1 MKKRLFSL
9 FLVLVLIAA
18 AIGPIRA
25 NAATISQE
33 AAVTSFLRWAKFTQS
48 DADIVGGWVELAY
61 YVNLV
66 QDADDFDADAPCTTK
81 YYNTLRMRANELF
94 RRNSVSKIPVYPFIK
109 VETQP
114 KGAVV
119 DLGVTVTLTVAA
131 SVSNGTE
138 VAYQWYSCTNIAK
151 TNAAAISGA
160 ITNTLTVAPT
170 EGDDLYYFCRFSA
183 KTAENVEAVDS
194 DVVCVTDKPYITVL
208 TQPKNL
214 TPERGGDAALLA
226 TAVATNGGEVAR
238 QWYSCDDAQKT
249 NAKLIEGETLAV
261 FHAPTDMYGDYYYF
275 CRFSSKDLKDVDSDV
290 VCVDVPVMMYDENGL
305 ALPILTYTNAKVTTY
320 TNTSQYGDGH
330 YNDIVR
336 FCVYVETDYDTDDD
350 GKLDLVKAVVQ
361 LPRAAMEG
369 EYDAAV
375 IYEAR
380 PYCAGTQN
388 YEPESGTY
396 DVSLLY
402 STAAPRTVMGTAT
415 TAEVAAAANASDFYF
430 YENLDWYDYFLVRG
444 YAVVVSAGPG
454 TKGSEGFETC
464 GTDLEID
471 AFACVIEW
479 LTGDRVAYTDKTSN
493 IAVEADWC
501 NGQVG
506 MTGRSYA
513 GTTQF
518 GLATTGVEGLE
529 TIVPVGGIASWY
541 EYSCSQGMYLR
552 DEGYTNWL
560 AGYCASRIQDT
571 SDWST
576 VGTKYASYLAQLD
589 KDEEALYG
597 SYGEDDGFW
606 GIRDYTRNA
615 ANIQCPALIV
625 HGLNDNNVRTKNFQM
640 MYDAYQIA
648 GADVKLL
655 LFQDGHVTPA
665 YGKNKTEQFIN
676 GEAYQQVLNR
686 WFTYHLYDI
695 DNGADEMAA
704 VTVQDNVDGSWDTY
718 PSWETNESMS
728 MAFSPDK
735 TIQNYSS
742 GITSGNYVSTY
753 TAGNTDYSVVQIQ
766 EITEDVTIAGTVKV
780 TVTATPQIEG
790 NNQMLTAFLV
800 DMSDTAFNAYNPAS
814 SYEDVYHADTGEIFD
829 VGGGAESYT
838 VVQLVPSS
846 VTSKIIASGWID
858 LANPGAGFSSSS
870 AVEEGNSTIAQ
881 HTYDIYLQPNL
892 YTVKAGHKL
901 ALVICTRDPSMDS
914 KYKYANRGALY
925 NVLISDVEATI
936 PVYPEYTYY
945 STWDSAITDANNGT
959 VGKNAD
965 ATAESAV
972 SCVYVDG
979 NQIAN
984 VVLLRDAETAGM
996 EIAKDMVINL
1006 NGHKLSMTEGNIT
1019 FAIRHTIGTLVVDG
1033 TKKGSSIE
1041 VKNSDKNARCIRAD
1055 AETLT
1060 VNGGTYVA
1068 TSGKSARPIQVDY
1081 DCTATITD
1089 CEITAFGGEK
1099 TATGGVLNWGTATLT
1114 NCSVSAHANYNTNL
1128 GEYSMGVYGDGPLIL
1143 NNCYVYGTHSS
1154 VQCRNT
1160 LVINGGTYE
1169 SPGHGVYISCTDKI
1183 AHIRNATIRFCEMK
1197 EGYIHTA
1204 GAMGP
1209 GLYIGGSADSNN
1221 VTLYIDN
1228 CDIYSKTKNA
1238 QIILRGTSGEQ
1249 NNKVYISNSRL
1260 YDLGGEKLY
1269 VRIDNLTHR
1278 LYLGAGNNFNT
1289 ENTTIK
1295 ALYDS
1300 NSMLPAVIETG
1311 ETYDSI
1317 P

>member
-25 NAATISQE
+25 NAATVSQE
-33 AAVTSFLRWAKFTQS
+33 AAVISFLRWAKFTQA
-48 DADIVGGWVELAY
+48 DADAVGGWVELAY

-81 YYNTLRMRANELF
+81 YYNTLRMRANGLF
-94 RRNSVSKIPVYPFIK
+94 RQNSVSKPPVYPFIK

-138 VAYQWYSCTNIAK
+138 VAYQWYSCANIEK

-214 TPERGGDAALLA
+214 APERGGDATLLA

-249 NAKLIEGETLAV
+249 NAKPIEGETLAV

-275 CRFSSKDLKDVDSDV
+275 CRFSSKDLTDVDSDV
-290 VCVDVPVMMYDENGL
+290 VCVDVPFMMYKDGL
-305 ALPILTYTNAKVTTY
+305 AQPILKYTDASVETYTNEG
-320 TNTSQYGDGH
+320 S
-330 YNDIVR
+330 DIVR
-336 FCVYVETDYDTDDD
+336 FCVYVESDYDTDDD

-369 EYDAAV
+369 EYEAAV

-380 PYCAGTQN
+380 PYCAGLTDN
-388 YEPESGTY
+388 RSGNASKSYTT
-396 DVSLLY
+396 SLY
-402 STAAPRTVMGTAT
+402 KQPASRTKAGTAT
-415 TAEVAAAANASDFYF
+415 TAEVAKAANASDFYF

-552 DEGYTNWL
+552 SSGYTDSL
-560 AGYCASRIQDT
+560 AGYCASRFLDKP
-571 SDWST
+571 DWST
-576 VGTKYASYLAQLD
+576 ISEKYTNYLGQLE
-589 KDEEALYG
+589 KDEVALYG
-597 SYGEDDGFW
+597 SYGEFW
-606 GIRDYTRNA
+606 QIRDYTLNA

-704 VTVQDNVDGSWDTY
+704 VTVQDNVDGSWVTY
-718 PSWETNESMS
+718 PSWETDKSMT
-728 MAFSPDK
+728 MEFSPGK
-735 TIQNYSS
+735 TIKNYAS
-742 GITSGNYVSTY
+742 GISSSNYVSMY

-766 EITEDVTIAGTVKV
+766 EITEDVTIAGTIKA
-780 TVTATPQIEG
+780 TVTATPKTAG
-790 NNQMLTAFLV
+790 KKNLMLTAFLV
-800 DMSDTAFNAYNPAS
+800 DMSDEEFNAYRVATGYTD
-814 SYEDVYHADTGEIFD
+814 SYHKATGEIFD
-829 VGGGAESYT
+829 VGGDAESYT
-838 VVQLVPSS
+838 VVKLLPAS
-846 VTSKIIASGWID
+846 VKSKIIASGWID
-858 LANPGAGFSSSS
+858 LANPNAGFPSNS
-870 AVEEGNSTIAQ
+870 ATETGNSTIAQ
-881 HTYDIYLQPNL
+881 HTYTIYLQPNL

-914 KYKYANRGALY
+914 QYKYTNRGASY

-936 PVYPEYTYY
+936 PIYPEYTYY

-1006 NGHKLSMTEGNIT
+1006 NGHKLSMTEGNNT
-1019 FAIRHTIGTLVVDG
+1019 SAIHHTIGTLVVDG

-1055 AETLT
+1055 AGTLT

-1068 TSGKSARPIQVDY
+1068 TSGKSARPIQVGD

-1099 TATGGVLNWGTATLT
+1099 TSTGGVLNWGTATLT
-1114 NCSVSAHANYNTNL
+1114 NCSISAHANYNTSL

-1160 LVINGGTYE
+1160 LVINGGIYE

-1209 GLYIGGSADSNN
+1209 GLYVGGSSDRNN

-1278 LYLGAGNNFNT
+1278 LYLGAGNNFNK

-1295 ALYDS
+1295 ALYDP
-1300 NSMLPAVIETG
+1300 NSMLPCVIETG